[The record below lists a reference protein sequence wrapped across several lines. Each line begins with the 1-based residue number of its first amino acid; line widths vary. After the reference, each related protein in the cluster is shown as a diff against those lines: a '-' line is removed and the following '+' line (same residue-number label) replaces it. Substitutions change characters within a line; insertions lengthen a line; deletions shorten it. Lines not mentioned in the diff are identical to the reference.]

1 MDLPENDHVE
11 LLHHREVLVASVAL
25 VHCTTLMLQR
35 LPEPPPRWLQ
45 RDERSF
51 AYPYTEWRKP
61 RGWCLAFFTDRD
73 PDFGKRT
80 VIGVGG
86 AFPGRRSGTYER
98 SLLSRDFTP
107 LTRPLP
113 LANLEEPMGASRRFL
128 QDDGRMSE
136 VAYQRLLECVR
147 QLRPEL
153 ASTLSGLEQSL
164 GMHPPAGSVGEKLNL
179 EKDAVGML
187 FEATGMERDVVEAWQ
202 SPVAPEVLETRSV
215 PFIAGLPDLRQIED
229 QQIVHD
235 YHRFPGMTGMDAI
248 EVGWRIYRR
257 SGGPSGHRLF
267 VYNANRHNVETVT
280 GVDMIYMN
288 EFTGSV
294 TTVQYKRM
302 RKEAGLWTYRYDAT
316 AERELER
323 MAMVDKEC
331 EQLDDGLDPRLVTA
345 PSMVKLCRNVP
356 FVMSSTAL
364 IPGMYLT
371 RPHFKALIDSPLARG
386 PRGGRR
392 LREGDVPRY
401 LNNTTFATLL
411 KDGWLGTRGASSD
424 YVIDLILR
432 ALSPDGPGSV
442 AVGLHGSSMAPGNRR
457 TSW

>member
-1 MDLPENDHVE
+1 M
-11 LLHHREVLVASVAL
+11 ASVAL

-51 AYPYTEWRKP
+51 AYPYKEWRKP
-61 RGWCLAFFTDRD
+61 RGWCLTFFTDRH
-73 PDFGKRT
+73 PEYSKRAI
-80 VIGVGG
+80 IGVGG

-98 SLLSRDFTP
+98 SLLSRDFNLMRPIP
-107 LTRPLP
+107 LVD
-113 LANLEEPMGASRRFL
+113 LEKPMGASRRFL
-128 QDDGRMSE
+128 RDDGRMSE
-136 VAYQRLLECVR
+136 VAGQRLLECVS

-153 ASTLSGLEQSL
+153 APTLSDLEQSL
-164 GMHPPAGSVGEKLNL
+164 GMHPPTGTVGEKLNL

-187 FEATGMERDVVEAWQ
+187 LEAAGMERDVLEAWQ
-202 SPVAPEVLETRSV
+202 SPVAAEALETRSV
-215 PFIAGLPDLRQIED
+215 PFLAGLPDLRQIED

-235 YHRFPGMTGMDAI
+235 YHRLPGMTGMDAI

-257 SGGPSGHRLF
+257 TSGPSGHRLF
-267 VYNANRHNVETVT
+267 VYNANRHNVETIT
-280 GVDMIYMN
+280 GVDMIYVN

-302 RKEAGLWTYRYDAT
+302 RQESENWTYWYDTT

-331 EQLDDGLDPRLVTA
+331 EHLDDALDPRLVTS

-371 RPHFKALIDSPLARG
+371 RPHFQALIDSPLARG

-392 LREGDVPRY
+392 LREQDVPRY

-411 KDGWLGTRGASSD
+411 KDGWLGTRGRSSD
-424 YVIDLILR
+424 YIIDLILQ

-442 AVGLHGSSMAPGNRR
+442 AVGLHRSPVPPGNRR